1 MARGCAKGVGL
12 RNTRERLHVLYGDTG
27 GFSVRNRERG
37 IEVTLRLP
45 FETSQTLGD

>member
-1 MARGCAKGVGL
+1 MTAKK
-12 RNTRERLHVLYGDTG
+12 
-27 GFSVRNRERG
+27 VRVEFLDGAGQGAGG